1 MNLLSNAVKY
11 MGAPERP
18 SRQVAVALTDEHA
31 QIVLRVS
38 DTGIGISEADRV
50 HIFERFYRA
59 EHDLVRAVP
68 GSGLGLTLA
77 RAHIVA
83 HGGTIHVES
92 ALGEGSTFIISL
104 PSVNML
110 ADV

>member
-1 MNLLSNAVKY
+1 M
-11 MGAPERP
+11 
-18 SRQVAVALTDEHA
+18 
-31 QIVLRVS
+31 
-38 DTGIGISEADRV
+38 

-59 EHDLVRAVP
+59 ENDAVRAVA

-92 ALGEGSTFIISL
+92 ALGQGSTFVVSL
-104 PSVNML
+104 PMVSML
-110 ADV
+110 GDV